1 MDIPI
6 GVNVMCGVEVCGRS
20 TYLVIN
26 PVNDEIT
33 HIVVAEKAFPNIE
46 RLVPVDNILETSPE
60 SIRLRGTVKD
70 LNEMDSFMETDFIG
84 SDDVEA
90 TLPYEDPY
98 LYWPYGMYD
107 EMPMP
112 LEYQHI
118 PVGEVVIRRGA
129 QVKAT
134 DGKVGKVDEFLI
146 NPVNGRISH
155 LVMREG
161 HLWGAKDVTIPVSEI
176 EKIDDEMVYLK
187 LDKQAISSLPSIPVK
202 RKWK

>member
-6 GVNVMCGVEVCGRS
+6 GVNVMCGTEVCGRS

-26 PVNDEIT
+26 PVNDEVT

-46 RLVPVDNILETSPE
+46 RLVPVGNILETSPT
-60 SIRLRGTVKD
+60 SIRIRGSVND
-70 LNEMDSFMETDFIG
+70 LKEMDSFMETDFIESG
-84 SDDVEA
+84 KVEA
-90 TLPYEDPY
+90 EFPYDDPY
-98 LYWPYGMYD
+98 WVWPYGMY
-107 EMPMP
+107 EETPMP

-118 PVGEVVIRRGA
+118 PAGEVVIRRGA
-129 QVKAT
+129 QVKAA
-134 DGKVGKVDEFLI
+134 DGNVGKVDEFLV

-161 HLWGAKDVTIPVSEI
+161 HLWGAKDVTIPISEI
-176 EKIDDEMVYLK
+176 EKIDDEVVSLK
-187 LDKQAISSLPSIPVK
+187 LDKQAISSLPAISVK